1 MIDRVSGDKPLLG
14 SIRQDIIERTDGI
27 PLLVEE
33 MTKAVLEAFGEGATE
48 GAVGAIPSPAVA
60 VPASLHASLMA
71 RLDRLGSAKEI
82 AQIGAVIGREFSH
95 ALLAAV
101 ARKSQRALESGL
113 ERLIAAGLLFRQGVP
128 PHATY
133 LFKHALVQDA
143 AYGTLLRSSRQQL
156 HERIASALETEFP
169 EIIAVQPELLARH
182 CTEAGLDEQATGY
195 WRTAGERAIR
205 RANNR
210 EAIGHFRQAL
220 ALNQKQASNVDRSL
234 AELAILSLLG
244 PALMSVHG
252 WSAPEVG
259 TAFERAEHLARELG
273 RSIDLAPPLAGLWL
287 FHTARGQFSRAEGIT
302 KELFNVAHALH
313 DYDTL
318 LQAHHC
324 AWPIHWFRGAL
335 SDAIAHADAGLDL
348 YDEVRHA
355 KHRFLYLGHD
365 PAVCALSNKSV
376 LQWALGHPTQGV
388 QSEHDAIDLAQ
399 RLQHV
404 PSLAHALWF
413 VCQAQVARGDAA
425 AVAKTANELLALSEE
440 HGLPL
445 THGTA
450 LACLGWANA
459 QTEDVGCGIQR
470 LEEGLAMYSQLGL
483 RTNLCIMICL
493 LAETYLK
500 AGQYEKAVQQANL
513 AIDTSSEIGDRWC
526 LPRIHTIRAR
536 LHQTFGDIDAAE
548 ASLLMAVEIAAAQS
562 AKGAQLHAA
571 NSLAR
576 LWRDQGKVSE
586 ARELLAPVYGWFT
599 EGFDTRDLKEAKAL
613 LEELAA

>member
-1 MIDRVSGDKPLLG
+1 LIDRVSGDKPLLG

-27 PLLVEE
+27 PLFVEE

-259 TAFERAEHLARELG
+259 TAQHQRCSRLLVPLRVIFSQSSRQSWRMQRGFARPILEMFICGMVTPFIWLLHITRRA
-273 RSIDLAPPLAGLWL
+273 
-287 FHTARGQFSRAEGIT
+287 
-302 KELFNVAHALH
+302 
-313 DYDTL
+313 
-318 LQAHHC
+318 
-324 AWPIHWFRGAL
+324 
-335 SDAIAHADAGLDL
+335 
-348 YDEVRHA
+348 
-355 KHRFLYLGHD
+355 
-365 PAVCALSNKSV
+365 
-376 LQWALGHPTQGV
+376 
-388 QSEHDAIDLAQ
+388 
-399 RLQHV
+399 
-404 PSLAHALWF
+404 PSLI
-413 VCQAQVARGDAA
+413 
-425 AVAKTANELLALSEE
+425 
-440 HGLPL
+440 P
-445 THGTA
+445 
-450 LACLGWANA
+450 
-459 QTEDVGCGIQR
+459 
-470 LEEGLAMYSQLGL
+470 
-483 RTNLCIMICL
+483 
-493 LAETYLK
+493 
-500 AGQYEKAVQQANL
+500 
-513 AIDTSSEIGDRWC
+513 
-526 LPRIHTIRAR
+526 
-536 LHQTFGDIDAAE
+536 
-548 ASLLMAVEIAAAQS
+548 
-562 AKGAQLHAA
+562 
-571 NSLAR
+571 
-576 LWRDQGKVSE
+576 VSE
-586 ARELLAPVYGWFT
+586 RLFAQIQVIRSGVWQKPNKCFT
-599 EGFDTRDLKEAKAL
+599 SPTS
-613 LEELAA
+613 